1 MKPESCQALWAALRE
16 ADPSRKAKYL
26 TLTQDEVKSWV
37 KALSNVPD
45 DKGTRDAIVSRVVE
59 KNLLIVPTLGVIK
72 AAWKELVS
80 ETNENLKIMD
90 QAVLK
95 KKLVL
100 EGKIQL
106 DNKGRK
112 ALNNAYHSAVS
123 RIDPNILKKYNIETN
138 FDLPMI
144 EDEEKPRPTGAR
156 INPPLA
162 NWRNMVKDI
171 SNN

>member
-72 AAWKELVS
+72 AAWKELVA
-80 ETNENLKIMD
+80 ETNENLRIMD

-95 KKLVL
+95 KKLIL

-106 DNKGRK
+106 DK
-112 ALNNAYHSAVS
+112 AYHSAVS
-123 RIDPNILKKYNIETN
+123 RIDPNILKNYNIETN
-138 FDLPMI
+138 FDLPLI
-144 EDEEKPRPTGAR
+144 EDEEKPRPAGAR